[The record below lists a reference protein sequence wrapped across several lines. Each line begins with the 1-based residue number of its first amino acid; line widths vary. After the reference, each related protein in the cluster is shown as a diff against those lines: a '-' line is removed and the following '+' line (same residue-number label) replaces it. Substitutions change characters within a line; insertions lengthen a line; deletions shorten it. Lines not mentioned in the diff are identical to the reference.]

1 MHACNCDFFDFLGFF
16 CDFGST
22 RVRAVHPATSLGSAL
37 VSGIWNSHWVYWVGP
52 YLGATLALL
61 AYRALFP

>member
-1 MHACNCDFFDFLGFF
+1 M
-16 CDFGST
+16 
-22 RVRAVHPATSLGSAL
+22 RARCVHPATSLGSAL